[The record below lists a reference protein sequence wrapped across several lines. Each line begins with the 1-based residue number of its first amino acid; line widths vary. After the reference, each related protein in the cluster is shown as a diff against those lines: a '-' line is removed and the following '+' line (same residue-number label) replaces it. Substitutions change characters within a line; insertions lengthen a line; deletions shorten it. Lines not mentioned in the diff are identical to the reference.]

1 MIVYQLACPG
11 GHFFEGWFASA
22 EACESQAAAGRL
34 QCPSCAS
41 SEVRKLPSAPHVHT
55 SSAEAPSSGAEHDAR
70 VRQEAVAAL
79 RKLIVSST
87 ENVGKRFAE
96 VARRIHYNE
105 EEARGIRGQATA
117 EEAAELADEGIE
129 AYVVPPEVNLS
140 EEVH

>member
-22 EACESQAAAGRL
+22 EACENQAAAGRL
-34 QCPSCAS
+34 QCPTCAS

-55 SSAEAPSSGAEHDAR
+55 SSAEAPSGAERDAR
-70 VRQEAVAAL
+70 VREEAIAML

-87 ENVGKRFAE
+87 ENVGRRFAD
-96 VARRIHYNE
+96 VARRIHYKE
-105 EEARGIRGQATA
+105 EEARAIRGRVSAD
-117 EEAAELADEGIE
+117 EASELADEGIE
-129 AYVVPPEVNLS
+129 AYVVPPEINLS